1 MGPRLRDSASWPRG
15 RLHAPYGPPILPSLH
30 VPLLHRHLC
39 SNVKDYL
46 NRDQVVDYKGEKF
59 PRVLAWK
66 MAWDSFFILWKLP
79 LPLGGAGSTR
89 YKRYHSHF
97 RNVAVATLKWKYF
110 SKPLHQIASFDQL
123 MKLDQSDCLF
133 WTSSEHCGWYKLASN
148 QQCRF
153 LSQEVR
159 ENRSTLVALPRVF
172 PLSDANFEL
181 LLKNLHTWV
190 YYAVSLVSRIN
201 LSHSFLGQLGTN
213 FFPFFFVYL
222 RESQAIF
229 QAIILANISL
239 PESTTMGS

>member
-1 MGPRLRDSASWPRG
+1 MKASFGETRDWVFVLFLAWKKRRGIVEMMGPRLRDSASWPRG

-110 SKPLHQIASFDQL
+110 SKPLHVLNNQIASFDQL

-133 WTSSEHCGWYKLASN
+133 WTSSEHCGWYKLALISSVD
-148 QQCRF
+148 F
-153 LSQEVR
+153 WVR
-159 ENRSTLVALPRVF
+159 KSVKIKAL
-172 PLSDANFEL
+172 
-181 LLKNLHTWV
+181 
-190 YYAVSLVSRIN
+190 
-201 LSHSFLGQLGTN
+201 
-213 FFPFFFVYL
+213 
-222 RESQAIF
+222 
-229 QAIILANISL
+229 
-239 PESTTMGS
+239 